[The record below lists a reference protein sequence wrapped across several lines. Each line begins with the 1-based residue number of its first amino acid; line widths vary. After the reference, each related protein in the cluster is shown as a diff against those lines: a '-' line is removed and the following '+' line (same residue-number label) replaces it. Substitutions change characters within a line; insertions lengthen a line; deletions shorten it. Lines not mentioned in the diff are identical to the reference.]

1 MFRSKGSIIITR
13 LIIFFVIIS
22 MLFPILWV
30 LSLSIRLPEEVN
42 DAYLFIIPK
51 HISIINYIE
60 AFKFSEKWI
69 GLTFIEMFKNSIIVT
84 LAALLISIVIA
95 SLAGFGYSNY
105 KFRGKEISF
114 TVLLMSFMLP
124 VQVLLIPLFI
134 LLKKFGILNT
144 YWAVIFP
151 YVTFSIPIATLI
163 LRGFFEGIPKELKES
178 AKIDGATDFIM
189 FLKIVLPL
197 SKPAIATCLIFLFLE
212 VWNEFLYA
220 LIFLQKSNLQTI
232 PIAIAKIGSG
242 RFHIPIGTYA
252 ASIMITT
259 IPVIIIFLVFQK
271 WFIRGI
277 TQGAIK
283 G

>member
-1 MFRSKGSIIITR
+1 MFKSKGSIIITR
-13 LIIFFVIIS
+13 LIIFFVIVS
-22 MLFPILWV
+22 MLFPILWI

-42 DAYLFIIPK
+42 ESYLFLIPK
-51 HISIINYIE
+51 HVSAINYID
-60 AFKFSEKWI
+60 AFEFSKKWI
-69 GLTFIEMFKNSIIVT
+69 GLTFLEMFKNSIIVT

-114 TVLLMSFMLP
+114 TILLMSFMLP

-163 LRGFFEGIPKELKES
+163 LRGFFEGIPRELKES

-189 FLKIVLPL
+189 FLKIILPL

-242 RFHIPIGTYA
+242 RFHIPLGTYA

>member
-1 MFRSKGSIIITR
+1 MFKSKGSIIITR
-13 LIIFFVIIS
+13 LILVFVIIS

-30 LSLSIRLPEEVN
+30 LSLSVRLPDEVN
-42 DAYLFIIPK
+42 ESYFFLIPK
-51 HISIINYIE
+51 HLSIANYID
-60 AFKFSEKWI
+60 AFEFSKKWI
-69 GLTFIEMFKNSIIVT
+69 GLTFLEMFKNSIIVT
-84 LAALLISIVIA
+84 LAALLISIIIA

-105 KFRGKEISF
+105 KFKGKEISF

-163 LRGFFEGIPKELKES
+163 LRGFFEGIPKEIKES
-178 AKIDGATDFIM
+178 AKIDGATDFVM
-189 FLKIVLPL
+189 FLKIILPL

-212 VWNEFLYA
+212 IWNEFLYA

-242 RFHIPIGTYA
+242 RFHIPLGTYA

-271 WFIRGI
+271 WFIKGI